1 MDLPSQGLFQQRHA
15 HPHSGEYLE
24 VLGKHAAADW
34 ANGQHKTLTEAVT
47 ETVKQA
53 QLSPEQV
60 KRVVEFANT
69 AAYLSEFKK
78 EGTTSSVVDFPGGPA
93 DTSDIL
99 KDLNDG
105 GGGSV
110 FDKGTLDYS
119 VPPGETKTASAYE
132 DAKLAAMFGAE
143 GTAPELP
150 YENPYEEVITL
161 RDKLA
166 GAEQHL
172 QSQISGLEIMY
183 AELADRVYH
192 EVKQASLNGTSLGE
206 VMGAW
211 ETVAPSHD
219 YIKVAFTL
227 ITPRLLREGVFH
239 RLEDMTASVDKT
251 AGARVVNPQHP
262 LVVEFDEFCAALSK
276 LAETREARSELLE
289 HQRNLTAYLKQA
301 SAAST
306 VGKAW
311 EGANRLTGGAADA
324 AGPFL
329 RKHLGVAGGVVEGAI
344 RHAPTAAVV
353 GGALEAKAHVENS
366 PSLPARAVRGAVK
379 GVAQN
384 IPGTP
389 WAQQHAWEIQNGY

>member
-1 MDLPSQGLFQQRHA
+1 MDLPSQGAFQQSHA

-78 EGTTSSVVDFPGGPA
+78 EGTTSSVVDFQGGPA
-93 DTSDIL
+93 DASDIL

-119 VPPGETKTASAYE
+119 VPPGETKTASARE
-132 DAKLAAMFGAE
+132 ERLLEEMFGSTERSA
-143 GTAPELP
+143 AIP
-150 YENPYEEVITL
+150 YENPHGEVIEL

-172 QSQISGLEIMY
+172 QSQISGLEVMY

-192 EVKQASLNGTSLGE
+192 EVKQASLGGTSLGE
-206 VMGAW
+206 IMGAW

-219 YIKVAFTL
+219 HIKVAFTL

-251 AGARVVNPQHP
+251 AGARVVNPEHP
-262 LVVEFDEFCAALSK
+262 LVVEFGEFCTTLSK

-301 SAAST
+301 ST
-306 VGKAW
+306 VGKVW

-324 AGPFL
+324 VSPFL
-329 RKHLGVAGGVVEGAI
+329 HKHLGGLAGGAVEGVI
-344 RHAPTAAVV
+344 RHAPTALVA

-366 PSLPARAVRGAVK
+366 PSLPARAIRGAVK

-389 WAQQHAWEIQNGY
+389 WAQQHAWEIQNGYS